1 MAAHE
6 HRISCHCGGSR
17 ASEFWAQEALEE
29 AVFSLGFCTS
39 ARALAA
45 LLGNAIALVRF
56 RRVARREEDGMDEF
70 S

>member
-45 LLGNAIALVRF
+45 LLGNATELVRF
-56 RRVARREEDGMDEF
+56 RYGTRREEDAKDEF
-70 S
+70 